1 MVPVTIVAVELGPE
15 LAAMA
20 IVGAIK
26 VGSLLYKVVQ
36 KPKKKK

>member
-1 MVPVTIVAVELGPE
+1 MVPAIVAVELGPE
-15 LAAMA
+15 LAALA

-26 VGSLLYKVVQ
+26 VGSLLYKIT